1 MINRRSVRIKTMQI
15 IYAFERGENVPITQ
29 FDTALRQNILSTQ
42 SLYLYILLIIREVAN
57 FVEKES
63 VMRAAKFLP
72 TEEDRLFS
80 TKLLSNILI
89 QYLNHDEE
97 YIHAVEKY
105 KLSYLLENVVI
116 KHIYKTFAASE
127 AYKEYVNSGTEFNY
141 EEDSKVIRYLFE
153 EVMME
158 DEVLLSHLE
167 DGWPVWEDDADLVV
181 TAVREVIRKSKNEL
195 KLHLEKQNL
204 KEKFTE
210 LLEFAEQLFHKTIYN
225 REQHEEL
232 IAEKLKNWESDRLAV
247 MDLIILRMA
256 LSEMLYFPSIPLK
269 VTINEYIDIARDY
282 STPKSKDFVNGVLDK
297 LMREL
302 KEKGDIVKTGRG
314 LVEN

>member
-15 IYAFERGENVPITQ
+15 IYAYERGEHVPITQ

-63 VMRAAKFLP
+63 IMRAAKFLP

-97 YIHAVEKY
+97 YAHAIEKY
-105 KLSYLLENVVI
+105 KLSYLLDDVVVR
-116 KHIYKTFAASE
+116 HIYKTFAASD
-127 AYKEYVNSGTEFNY
+127 AYKAYVNSGTEFNY

-181 TAVREVIRKSKNEL
+181 TALREVIRKSKNEL

>member
-1 MINRRSVRIKTMQI
+1 MINRRSIRIKTMQI
-15 IYAFERGENVPITQ
+15 IYAYERSENIPVTH
-29 FDTALRQNILSTQ
+29 FDTLLRQNILSTQ

-63 VMRAAKFLP
+63 QLKAAKFLP
-72 TEEDRLFS
+72 TEEDRRFS

-97 YIHAVEKY
+97 YNKAIEKSR
-105 KLSYLLENVVI
+105 LMGLIEGVVI
-116 KHIYKTFAASE
+116 RHLYKRFSGSE
-127 AYKEYVNSGTEFNY
+127 VYAEYVHSGQEFNY
-141 EEDSKVIRYLFE
+141 DEDSKVIRYLFE
-153 EVMME
+153 EVML
-158 DEVLLSHLE
+158 DDDVLLSHLE

-232 IAEKLKNWESDRLAV
+232 IAAKLRNWESDRLAV
-247 MDLIILRMA
+247 IDRILLRMA
-256 LSEMLYFPSIPLK
+256 VAEMLFFP
-269 VTINEYIDIARDY
+269 VYR
-282 STPKSKDFVNGVLDK
+282 
-297 LMREL
+297 
-302 KEKGDIVKTGRG
+302 
-314 LVEN
+314 